1 MEVPFQNYSIINKKL
16 KKELLKE
23 INLVLNLVDNSSH
36 NEYIEKFEEFFGN
49 YFGVK
54 FALGVDSGT
63 TALQLALIASG
74 IKPGDEIILPCY
86 TYIAT
91 ALAISNIGAKP
102 VFVDIKEDLTINPL
116 LIEKAI
122 TDKTKAIIPVH
133 IHGNLCD
140 LASIFSICQK
150 YNLKLIEDAS
160 QAHGAEY
167 DGKKIG
173 CLGIGCFSMHTS
185 KTLGGVGD
193 AGIILLN
200 DERIYKKMK
209 KLISLENNTQEL
221 LFSKRTPC
229 KIDAIQAAIIKVKL
243 NYLSQFNKRKHEIAK
258 LYNMFLNCC
267 KVKKMELIKNSYAV
281 YRDYCIRVDTPEKLK
296 KFLDVFGIKT
306 KTGYVPLH
314 LIETFDYLGYN
325 KGDFPVSE
333 ELSKQILCLPCFIGL
348 NDKQIEHV
356 CDKINEFH

>member
-140 LASIFSICQK
+140 
-150 YNLKLIEDAS
+150 
-160 QAHGAEY
+160 
-167 DGKKIG
+167 
-173 CLGIGCFSMHTS
+173 
-185 KTLGGVGD
+185 
-193 AGIILLN
+193 
-200 DERIYKKMK
+200 
-209 KLISLENNTQEL
+209 
-221 LFSKRTPC
+221 
-229 KIDAIQAAIIKVKL
+229 
-243 NYLSQFNKRKHEIAK
+243 
-258 LYNMFLNCC
+258 
-267 KVKKMELIKNSYAV
+267 
-281 YRDYCIRVDTPEKLK
+281 
-296 KFLDVFGIKT
+296 
-306 KTGYVPLH
+306 
-314 LIETFDYLGYN
+314 
-325 KGDFPVSE
+325 
-333 ELSKQILCLPCFIGL
+333 
-348 NDKQIEHV
+348 
-356 CDKINEFH
+356 